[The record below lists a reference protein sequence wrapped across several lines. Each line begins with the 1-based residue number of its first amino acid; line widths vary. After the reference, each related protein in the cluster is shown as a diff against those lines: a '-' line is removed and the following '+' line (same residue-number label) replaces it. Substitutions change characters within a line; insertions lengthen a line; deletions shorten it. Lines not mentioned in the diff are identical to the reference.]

1 MFTENNFHF
10 IGIGGIGMSG
20 LARILRGFGKNI
32 SGSDNEASPITAKLK
47 EEGIL
52 VTFPQAAQNIPLATE
67 VVIYTLAVKSDNSEM
82 IEAQKRGLRIL
93 SYPEALGEAI
103 RNKKVIA
110 VAGAHGKTT
119 TTGLLISACLQ
130 AGEDVSCLVGSN
142 LRELNAVNARVGKSD
157 WFIIEACEYKRAFL
171 NFNPEILAITNIEAE
186 HLDYYKDLEDYVEA
200 FLTLAKQ
207 SRKVVV
213 DSREANMV
221 EIQKVAK
228 EFFDASEVVEEFL
241 LQIPGEHNRKNAS
254 LAYRVCEIMGINLVT
269 AKAGMEK
276 YSGAWRRFEY
286 RGEFQSAKVYDDY
299 AHHPTEIRA
308 TLSAAR
314 ERFPQSRIVIV
325 YQQHQLDRATKM
337 LHELGKSFFD
347 ADIVVIPNIY
357 FVRDE
362 ADSVSKISGED
373 IAAEIRANG
382 KEAYFTENF
391 ENTIT
396 WLKQNITAGD
406 LLLIVGAGD
415 IFHITEKLLK
425 N

>member
-20 LARILRGFGKNI
+20 LARILRAAGKNI

-52 VTFPQAAQNIPLATE
+52 VTFPQAAKHIPLTAE
-67 VVIYTLAVKSDNSEM
+67 VVIYTLAVKPDNPEL
-82 IEAQKRGLRIL
+82 IEARKRGLWIL
-93 SYPEALGEAI
+93 SYPEALAETI

-119 TTGLLISACLQ
+119 TTGLLISACLN
-130 AGEDVSCLVGSN
+130 AGEDISCLVGSN
-142 LRELNAVNARVGKSD
+142 LHELNGMNARVGKSE

-171 NFNPEILAITNIEAE
+171 NFQPEILAITNIEAE
-186 HLDYYKDLEDYVEA
+186 HLDYYEDLNDYISA
-200 FLTLAKQ
+200 FVQLAEQ
-207 SRKVVV
+207 SKKVVM
-213 DSREANMV
+213 DSHEENM
-221 EIQKVAK
+221 EKIKKVAK
-228 EFFDASEVVEEFL
+228 NFYNPSQVETIFN
-241 LQIPGEHNRKNAS
+241 LQIPGNHNRKNAA
-254 LAYRVCEIMGINLVT
+254 LAYRVCMLMGIDLPA
-269 AKAGMEK
+269 AKEGIEK

-286 RGEFQSAKVYDDY
+286 RGEFQGAKVYDDY

-308 TLSAAR
+308 TLAAAR
-314 ERFPQSRIVIV
+314 EKFTNQRIVIV

-337 LHELGKSFFD
+337 LKELGKSFFA
-347 ADIVVIPNIY
+347 ADVVVIPNIY

-382 KEAYFTENF
+382 GEAYFTENF

-396 WLKQNITAGD
+396 WLKQNIQAGD
-406 LLLIVGAGD
+406 VLLIVGAGD
-415 IFHITEKLLK
+415 VFHITEKLV
-425 N
+425 